1 MRKALPL
8 LAAAVL
14 LAAASARA
22 AGADARSPVKL
33 SARGACECI
42 SKKVC
47 WKLVREAFTRNGL
60 GAKVEIEAAL
70 NDRFFPGAVA
80 FALDKP
86 DPEGHFLL
94 VQCGGAPCGDKREAL
109 ERRFI
114 VTSFLVSLPLGVPR
128 AELFDEQTWEVT
140 AKGEEIFKQ
149 AKLCKSGLLPG
160 LIAQVH
166 AMGSH

>member
-1 MRKALPL
+1 MRNALPL

-22 AGADARSPVKL
+22 AGADARSAVKL
-33 SARGACECI
+33 SSRGACECI

-47 WKLVREAFTRNGL
+47 WKLVREAFSRNGL

-86 DPEGHFLL
+86 DSEGHFLL
-94 VQCGGAPCGDKREAL
+94 VQCGGSPCGDKREAL
-109 ERRFI
+109 
-114 VTSFLVSLPLGVPR
+114 
-128 AELFDEQTWEVT
+128 FDEQTWEVS